1 MATNTGYTGKTLLLM
16 APPQRGLLEGFAS
29 GLISLAN
36 FIQIHEPGTDIR
48 LLDFSQAD
56 PLDIDDAL
64 RAAFRTVG
72 DAIIGITATTASYY
86 NAMLAARACKR
97 LRPDIPVVLGGH
109 HATSQDDVI
118 LGHHPEVDVVVCGE
132 GERALLSLLRSFPE
146 LSDVPGIAYR
156 SPFGVQRNPPASLL
170 ETEALDEISPVFQQ
184 ERLHAPP
191 GKFDHSTYVSAR
203 GCPLRCAFCC
213 VGNNRIRAKSV
224 AAIVSDLRYLIGTQG
239 SRKLAIEDNFFAHS
253 ASRTIELC
261 AALEKLQ
268 GEHTFSWDCQTRVES
283 LRNPAVIAAMERAG
297 CEAVY
302 IGVEALTPLGLTY
315 LGKTSQPAKYLDM
328 LLGDVLPR
336 MMRSRISTYINLQFG
351 LPGGGEDAESPR
363 VLADIAAIAAT
374 AKRTVTIFPQLHVV
388 YPGTSHF
395 RTYLEQGLF
404 GAHGKAIFESFTAWE
419 AAQEPILN
427 WLGVH
432 FAHGVGGIP
441 IGIMSE
447 AALRGGRFE
456 IERESVARIDRCLR
470 MIGTLPGINVFRYT
484 PYLVRSEIPVGEE
497 A

>member
-1 MATNTGYTGKTLLLM
+1 MAINTGNTGKTLFLI

-36 FIQIHEPGTDIR
+36 FVQIHEPETDIR

-56 PLDIDDAL
+56 PLDIDCELRTAFTTAGEAL
-64 RAAFRTVG
+64 V
-72 DAIIGITATTASYY
+72 GITATTASYY
-86 NAMLAARACKR
+86 NAILAARACKR

-118 LGHHPEVDVVVCGE
+118 LRRHPEVDIVVCGE
-132 GERALLSLLRSFPE
+132 GERAILGLLRSFPE
-146 LSDVPGIAYR
+146 LSGVPGISYR
-156 SPFGVQRNPPASLL
+156 SPFGVQRNPPAPLL
-170 ETEALDEISPVFQQ
+170 ETAALDEISPFFRQ

-191 GKFDHSTYVSAR
+191 GKFDHATYVSAR

-213 VGNNRIRAKSV
+213 VGNSRIRAKSV
-224 AAIVSDLRYLIGTQG
+224 AAIVSDLRYLIGARGYQ
-239 SRKLAIEDNFFAHS
+239 RLAIEDNFFAHS

-268 GEHTFSWDCQTRVES
+268 QEHRFSWDCQTRVES
-283 LRNPAVIAAMERAG
+283 LRDRAVIAAMEQAG

-302 IGVEALTPLGLTY
+302 IGVEALTPRGLAY
-315 LGKTSQPAKYLDM
+315 LGKTAQPAKYLDM

-336 MMRSRISTYINLQFG
+336 MMRSRIGTYINLQFG
-351 LPGGGEDAESPR
+351 LPGGVEDAESQR
-363 VLADIAAIAAT
+363 VLATIAGIAAAAG
-374 AKRTVTIFPQLHVV
+374 RTVTVFPQLHVV

-395 RTYLEQGLF
+395 RMYLEQGLF
-404 GAHGKAIFESFTAWE
+404 GSDGSAVFEAFTAWE

-427 WLGVH
+427 WLGEH

-441 IGIMSE
+441 IGILSE
-447 AALRGGRFE
+447 EALRAGRFE
-456 IERESVARIDRCLR
+456 IDRESVARIDRCLR
-470 MIGTLPGINVFRYT
+470 TIGTLPGISVFRYA
-484 PYLVRSEIPVGEE
+484 PYLVRAEIPVGEE